1 MPHGDSWLA
10 SWDSAKSKGA
20 TSITKTET
28 QGTTLRLTYGSKRKA
43 KTDHEMADLRQLKDF
58 RNFLY
63 LVWKQLNLPEPTQ
76 IQYEIADYMQH
87 GDKRAV
93 IQGFRGV
100 GKSWICSAYVVHQL
114 LLDPSKNILVV
125 SASKTRADDF
135 STFTL
140 RLIHEMPLLK
150 HLIPQDKQR
159 FSKISF
165 DVGPAPASHAPSVKS
180 LGITSQLTGSR
191 ADIIVADDVEVPNNS
206 ATQMMRDKL
215 GEQVKEFD
223 AIIKPLDDSKVI
235 FLGTPQCED
244 TIYRQLTERGYQTR
258 VWPAQ
263 YVTPDQNMKRYDGH
277 IAECC
282 INIDNKGKST
292 EPLRFSDVDL
302 AERKVSYG
310 SAGYALQF
318 MLDSNLSDVE
328 KYPLKISDLIVMSLD
343 TELAPERLVWA
354 KDPDLE
360 WDGSIP
366 NVGMTGDR
374 FYRPMKTLGKHIE
387 YTGTVMSIDPS
398 GRGKDE
404 TGYAVVK
411 MLNGYLYVTAAG
423 GVQGGY
429 SEETL
434 KFLSMTAK
442 EHKVNEIVVES
453 NFGDGMFVELLKPV
467 LRKVHA
473 CTIEEVRHSTQKE
486 KRIIDTLE
494 PVMTGHKLVVD
505 PKVIQNDYE
514 TSQVYPKD
522 HALKYQL
529 IYQLTRI
536 TRDRGAVT
544 HDDRLDALSMAV
556 GYWSQQMAQDASE
569 RILER
574 KDDDIRKE
582 LQKHA
587 EAYFKIRRGGANIL
601 TW

>member
-1 MPHGDSWLA
+1 MPHGDSWRA
-10 SWDSAKSKGA
+10 SWGSAKSKGA

-522 HALKYQL
+522 HALKDQL

-574 KDDDIRKE
+574 KEEDIKKE

-587 EAYFKIRRGGANIL
+587 EAYFKVRRGGANIL

>member
-1 MPHGDSWLA
+1 MPPGDSWLA
-10 SWDSAKSKGA
+10 SWDSAKSKVA

-28 QGTTLRLTYGSKRKA
+28 PGTTLRLTYGSKRKA
-43 KTDHEMADLRQLKDF
+43 RTDHEMADLRQLKDF

-63 LVWKQLNLPEPTQ
+63 LVWKQLNLPEPTR

-223 AIIKPLDDSKVI
+223 AIIKPLDDAKVI

-587 EAYFKIRRGGANIL
+587 EAYFKVRRGGANIL

>member
-1 MPHGDSWLA
+1 MPPGDSWLA
-10 SWDSAKSKGA
+10 SWDSAKSKVA

-28 QGTTLRLTYGSKRKA
+28 PGTTLRLTYGSKRKA
-43 KTDHEMADLRQLKDF
+43 RTDHEMADLRQLKDF

-63 LVWKQLNLPEPTQ
+63 LVWKQLNLPEPTR

-223 AIIKPLDDSKVI
+223 AIIKPLDDAKVI

-544 HDDRLDALSMAV
+544 HHDRLDALAIAV
-556 GYWSQQMAQDASE
+556 GYWTQQMAQDASE

-574 KDDDIRKE
+574 KEEDIKKE

-587 EAYFKIRRGGANIL
+587 DAYFKVRRGGANIL